1 MRSKDNTWYN
11 QEALHE
17 PHWDSTGKKNYM
29 YLIQDLRFVI
39 DAFHY
44 FSKSAFTQ
52 SSNNLI
58 YKEKNSL

>member
-1 MRSKDNTWYN
+1 MNHT
-11 QEALHE
+11 EIALVR
-17 PHWDSTGKKNYM
+17 KNHK

-39 DAFHY
+39 NAFHY
-44 FSKSAFTQ
+44 FSKSTFTQ